1 MTHSFRATEKL
12 LPVSQ
17 LKCHIQNILTNIKKM
32 EALQCETVT
41 SESNIDSLMQQT
53 DELIKVVEKSPL
65 ERLAKKIKKRKERR
79 KTKKSKVKDIKKH
92 LVSKNVLQMPTSI
105 ASTTVLPSYE
115 ASARTHTDPSSSANC
130 LTTTITKKPQIRLL
144 KQHDSQRFLSKFDT
158 GATRSKVLKDNAP
171 EGSKERHLEDQ
182 WNEVF
187 FGPVEHS
194 YYDKQNRGDFIRIR
208 RIWDSYLTR
217 SKQGTHIPCGWVLP
231 LENALRE
238 WQQYKAT

>member
-17 LKCHIQNILTNIKKM
+17 LKCNIQNILSNIKKM

-65 ERLAKKIKKRKERR
+65 ERLAKTIKKRKERR
-79 KTKKSKVKDIKKH
+79 KIKKSKVKEIKTH
-92 LVSKNVLQMPTSI
+92 VVSKNVLQMPSSI

-115 ASARTHTDPSSSANC
+115 ASARTHTETSNC
-130 LTTTITKKPQIRLL
+130 LTSTITKKLQIRLL
-144 KQHDSQRFLSKFDT
+144 KHDSQRFLRKVDMGS
-158 GATRSKVLKDNAP
+158 TRSEVLKYNAP
-171 EGSKERHLEDQ
+171 ESTKERHLEDQ
-182 WNEVF
+182 WNDVF

-194 YYDKQNRGDFIRIR
+194 YYDEQNRGDFIRIR

-231 LENALRE
+231 RENALRE